1 MVQEDTMTI
10 EHTCRAKVWHGYASY
25 SCGKKAKH
33 EHEGHW
39 YCKTHHPPTVEAK
52 YKARENRFQQEW
64 AAKRERDALEAAQ
77 KAEQQRRATL
87 YPDLIQAMRDI
98 ARQPE
103 GDELS
108 AQAVARAML
117 KMCGEDAP

>member
-1 MVQEDTMTI
+1 MTT
-10 EHTCRAKVWHGYASY
+10 EHTCEKVIWSGFNKHR
-25 SCGKKAKH
+25 CDKKAKH

-39 YCKTHHPPTVEAK
+39 YCKIHHPPTVRAK
-52 YKARENRFQQEW
+52 TDARNEKWEKEW

-87 YPDLIQAMRDI
+87 YPDLIQAMQNIVRDE
-98 ARQPE
+98 Q
-103 GDELS
+103 S
-108 AQAVARAML
+108 AQAIAREML

>member
-1 MVQEDTMTI
+1 MTT
-10 EHTCRAKVWHGYASY
+10 EHTCKERVWGRYAFKSN

-52 YKARENRFQQEW
+52 NKARKAQWEKEW
-64 AAKRERDALEAAQ
+64 AAAREKVTQ

-108 AQAVARAML
+108 AQEVARAML

>member
-1 MVQEDTMTI
+1 MTT
-10 EHTCRAKVWHGYASY
+10 EHTCRETLWHGYTNY

-33 EHEGHW
+33 EHEGKW

-87 YPDLIQAMRDI
+87 YPDLIQAMQNIVRDE
-98 ARQPE
+98 Q
-103 GDELS
+103 S
-108 AQAVARAML
+108 AQAIAREML